1 MLAVPA
7 SAQTPFFKDKTI
19 TVVTSTGA
27 GGTYDITARA
37 VARYMPKYIPGQP
50 TMVVQNMP
58 GGGNVLATNHMF
70 NIAPKDGTA
79 IATLHTA
86 MPLHQALGGQ
96 GVRFDAARFNWLGSM
111 GPENSVVFSWKSAG
125 IRSFDDLKS
134 KEVVLGGTGA
144 GSGIVIFPIVMNK
157 VLGTRFKI
165 VTGYKSSD
173 EVNIAMERGEVAA
186 RTLGIGSLFSQNA
199 DWIRDGKIDVLAQIG
214 EKRDARLAAVP
225 LLTEIADNDE
235 QRAILRLIGAPTAL
249 GKPFCAPPDVPADRV
264 ALLRQAFD
272 ALMKDAEFLADMKK
286 RNIDIDP
293 MGAAEVAEIV
303 RQTVGASAD
312 VVARTKAAIDGAEA
326 R

>member
-1 MLAVPA
+1 
-7 SAQTPFFKDKTI
+7 
-19 TVVTSTGA
+19 
-27 GGTYDITARA
+27 
-37 VARYMPKYIPGQP
+37 
-50 TMVVQNMP
+50 MP

-96 GVRFDAARFNWLGSM
+96 GVRFDAASFNWLGSM
-111 GPENSVVFSWKSAG
+111 GPENSVVFAWKSAG

-173 EVNIAMERGEVAA
+173 EVNIAMERGEVEA
-186 RTLGIGSLFSQNA
+186 RTLGLGSMFSQNA

-214 EKRDARLAAVP
+214 AKRDKRLAEVP
-225 LLTEIADNDE
+225 LLTEIAE
-235 QRAILRLIGAPTAL
+235 QRRAARDPA
-249 GKPFCAPPDVPADRV
+249 ADRR
-264 ALLRQAFD
+264 ADCARQAVLR
-272 ALMKDAEFLADMKK
+272 AAGRSGRPCRAPAPGVRRADEGRRVPGGHEKAQH
-286 RNIDIDP
+286 RHRSDGCGGGGRDRAADGGRFGRCRCQDEGGDRRRR
-293 MGAAEVAEIV
+293 GA
-303 RQTVGASAD
+303 
-312 VVARTKAAIDGAEA
+312 VARVRGS
-326 R
+326 